1 MECFEAYG
9 SVKRLAMLSPGLKV
23 LAPVLPSASP
33 STMPV
38 MFVALFD
45 RAGQITDSDYSI
57 SVLAGAFIAIGIH
70 RALRSP

>member
-1 MECFEAYG
+1 VIVAAEITAAA
-9 SVKRLAMLSPGLKV
+9 LAGGFVGL
-23 LAPVLPSASP
+23 
-33 STMPV
+33 